1 MRDIIPAL
9 RFAVVDERHSSG
21 ELYRQAA
28 DEIESLRALLLE
40 CRKYVFIECSAA
52 ERTAEAYGEHPECT
66 GRWLSRARKHQSL
79 LNRIDVALGEKP

>member
-28 DEIESLRALLLE
+28 DEIESLRAERDALVNAIALFKPMEIQLE
-40 CRKYVFIECSAA
+40 PRAKEIFYANLPNMYRK
-52 ERTAEAYGEHPECT
+52 
-66 GRWLSRARKHQSL
+66 
-79 LNRIDVALGEKP
+79 